1 MELLKNINGPADL
14 KKLNMNNLK
23 ELASEIRTLIIET
36 VSRTGGHLAP
46 SLGVV
51 ELTMAL
57 HYVFDSGKDRIIW
70 DVGHQS
76 YVHKILTGRKD
87 QFNTLRQYG
96 GLSGFPRREESSHDA
111 FNTGHSSTSISAGLG
126 YALARDRLGEKTGVV
141 SVIGDGA
148 LTGGQAFEALNQ
160 AGHLGINML
169 VVLNDNEMSIAENV
183 GALSSYLSRLR
194 ADPMYTKR
202 KKDLEYLLR
211 KLPAIGPSVVRVV
224 DRVKDSFKYLLV
236 PGMLFEELG
245 YTYLGPIDGHN
256 LQELINVLQK
266 TRSIQGPVLLHVLT
280 KKGKGY
286 GPAAQDPATFHGVGP
301 FNRKTGTVLK
311 TPGPPTYTHVFSD
324 TMVDLARR
332 DNRVVAITAAMPEG
346 TGLSCFSKEFPGRFY
361 DVGIA
366 EQNAVTMSAAMALKG
381 LRPVVAIYSTFL
393 QRAYDQVILD
403 VCLQNAPITFA
414 IDRAGLVGE
423 DGATHQGMFDLSY
436 LRHIPNMAVM
446 APKDEE
452 ELRHMLYTAIQYPG
466 PVAVRYPRGRGIGV
480 MRGNGYQA
488 LPWGK
493 GEVLT
498 VGDDILLL
506 AVGSMVYPA
515 LAVRNILE
523 SSGYSCTV
531 INSRFIKPLDE
542 ELILDA
548 ISKHK
553 YVATLEENVI
563 AGGFGSGVLELLARE
578 RQGNVKIL
586 NIGLPD
592 EYITHGKTDIIM
604 EVLGLT
610 PEKMAE
616 TICSHFSLKTA
627 KASRVTLSFAKK

>member
-126 YALARDRLGEKTGVV
+126 YALARDRLGEKIGVV

-311 TPGPPTYTHVFSD
+311 TPGPPTYTRVFSD

-466 PVAVRYPRGRGIGV
+466 PAAVRYPRGRGIGV

>member
-1 MELLKNINGPADL
+1 MDLLRIINSPADL
-14 KKLNMNNLK
+14 KKLNINHLK
-23 ELASEIRTLIIET
+23 ELAAEIRTFLIEN
-36 VSRTGGHLAP
+36 VSKTGGHLAP

-51 ELTMAL
+51 ELTLAL
-57 HYVFDSGKDRIIW
+57 HYVLDSLNDRIIW

-76 YVHKILTGRKD
+76 YVHKILTGRRD
-87 QFNTLRQYG
+87 QFHTLRQYG

-126 YALARDRLGEKTGVV
+126 YALARDRLGENHRVV
-141 SVIGDGA
+141 SIIGDGA

-169 VVLNDNEMSIAENV
+169 VILNDNEMSIAENV
-183 GALSSYLSRLR
+183 GAMASYLSRLR

-202 KKDLEYLLR
+202 KKDLEYLLKR
-211 KLPAIGPSVVRVV
+211 VPAIGTSVVRVV
-224 DRVKDSFKYLLV
+224 ERLKDSFKYLLV

-245 YTYLGPIDGHN
+245 FTYLGPIDGHN
-256 LQELINVLQK
+256 IPELITVLQK
-266 TRSIQGPVLLHVLT
+266 TRSIQGPTLLHIIT

-286 GPAAQDPATFHGVGP
+286 GPAADDPATFHGVGP
-301 FNRKTGTVLK
+301 FNPKTGSVIK
-311 TPGPPTYTHVFSD
+311 TPGPPTYTAVFSE
-324 TMVDLARR
+324 TIMDLAQR
-332 DNRVVAITAAMPEG
+332 DNRIIAVTAAMPEG
-346 TGLSCFSKEFPGRFY
+346 TGLSGFKKQYPSRFF

-393 QRAYDQVILD
+393 QRAYDQIILD
-403 VCLQNAPITFA
+403 VCLQNAPVTFA

-452 ELRHMLYTAIQYPG
+452 ELRNMLYTALQHQG
-466 PVAVRYPRGRGIGV
+466 PAALRYSRGRGIGV
-480 MRGNGYQA
+480 PLGKGYQD

-493 GEVLT
+493 GEILA
-498 VGDDILLL
+498 VGDNILLL

-515 LAVRNILE
+515 LAVRDILE

-531 INSRFIKPLDE
+531 INARFIKPMDD

-548 ISKHK
+548 VSKHE
-553 YVATLEENVI
+553 YVVTMEENSI
-563 AGGFGSGVLELLARE
+563 IGGFGSGVLELLAKE
-578 RQGNVKIL
+578 RQDKARVL

-592 EYITHGKTDIIM
+592 EYITHGKTDIVM

-610 PEKMAE
+610 PEKMTE
-616 TICSHFSLKTA
+616 KIISHFSLKT
-627 KASRVTLSFAKK
+627 KKVSRFTLSFAKK